1 MLITESRLTID
12 GNGRS
17 VVGMQSLASSLH
29 SGTSAADAAGAA
41 GVTGAAGSGAVHEG
55 LAGVVATE
63 TRLSRVEGDAGRLT
77 IAGFDVGDVAPRVP
91 FEAMAYLLLHDRLP
105 SAGELADFQRAIARE
120 SLLEPTTLS
129 LLERAARERV
139 APIDA
144 LRLGVASLVAGEVT
158 PVRLLGA
165 LPSIALAYAR
175 ASAGLEPITPDPEQA
190 SGERFLHGMGG
201 RRPSP
206 AEVRALDTYWNT
218 VADHGLNASTFT
230 ARVIASTG
238 SDVGSAIEGALGA
251 LKGPLHGGAP
261 GPALEALFALR
272 ARGGDLAAHTRDWAE
287 AELRAGRR
295 LMGFGHRIY
304 KVRDPRALVLE
315 RAAEGLL
322 GGTSLLAEARVHEAA
337 VLEVIGRLKP
347 GRGIATNVEFYTALV
362 LHGLGFQPE
371 WFTAVFALG
380 RLAGWL
386 AHVAEQQS
394 RGKLIRPESRYVG
407 AEGRQL
413 ESL

>member
-1 MLITESRLTID
+1 M
-12 GNGRS
+12 
-17 VVGMQSLASSLH
+17 GMQSLDSPPYANACTPSPSPL
-29 SGTSAADAAGAA
+29 AGASPP
-41 GVTGAAGSGAVHEG
+41 VVHEG

-63 TRLSRVEGDAGRLT
+63 TRLSRVEGEAGRLT
-77 IAGFDVGDVAPRVP
+77 IAGFDVADLAPRVP
-91 FEAMAYLLLHDRLP
+91 FEAVVYLLLHDRLP
-105 SAGELADFQRAIARE
+105 SDVELADFRGAIAAERA
-120 SLLEPTTLS
+120 LEPATLAV
-129 LLERAARERV
+129 LERAARAGA

-144 LRLGVASLVAGEVT
+144 LRLGVSSLSLRQPT
-158 PVRLLGA
+158 PMRLLGA
-165 LPSIALAYAR
+165 LPTIAAAYAR
-175 ASAGLEPITPDPEQA
+175 LLAGRPPLASDPELCSSA
-190 SGERFLHGMGG
+190 SFLHGLTGQ
-201 RRPSP
+201 RPSP
-206 AEVRALDTYWNT
+206 AQVRALDTYWNT

-238 SDVGSAIEGALGA
+238 SDLGSAVEGALGA

-272 ARGGDLAAHTRDWAE
+272 ARGGDLAAQTRAWAA
-287 AELRAGRR
+287 AEIEAGRR

-315 RAAEGLL
+315 RAAEELL
-322 GGTSLLAEARVHEAA
+322 DGSSLLAEARAHEAA
-337 VLEVIGRLKP
+337 VLEVLGRMKP

-362 LHGLGFQPE
+362 LHGLGFATE

-386 AHVAEQQS
+386 AHIAEQQT

-407 AEGRQL
+407 AEGRHTSQ
-413 ESL
+413 